1 MSCASTSHALRQQTL
16 AFRIDERSTVTSWA
30 LAALVAL
37 ATGLSTLYFKG
48 TSWGSFQDYV
58 TMFLWGV
65 GVDQGLAFTR
75 LGAPFTCTR
84 LAGIRDW

>member
-1 MSCASTSHALRQQTL
+1 M
-16 AFRIDERSTVTSWA
+16 TSWA

-58 TMFLWGV
+58 TMFLGGV

-75 LGAPFTCTR
+75 LDAAFSCTPLAR
-84 LAGIRDW
+84 LPDW